1 MQHEA
6 IIRREW
12 RRRLRSSVAVCPGE
26 KNRLGHR
33 ARRLSLAGASLVLLV
48 LLAAPVGRANA
59 VAPAGPQRPPGYL
72 GIEFH
77 DLTNEQATALHLR
90 DKRGV
95 EVLLVD
101 HDGPAASAGLKPHD
115 LITGLNGHI
124 VASGEALRRMI
135 RDTGAGVEV
144 KLSIFRNGSPIM
156 IRTKLA
162 NREDVERKAWARVT
176 QGAPPPPQGAIIEGY
191 SEFYMSGPAPVP
203 PAAAPRTP
211 PPPHTQGFIESMLH
225 GPFTGLV
232 VAAMQPQLADYF
244 GAPKGQGLL
253 VQSVENGSPA
263 ASAGIHAGDVLLR
276 ADGQLMHSTSDW
288 TKHLHASKGKPMTL
302 DMLRDHQPITLTLQ
316 PDAKKH

>member
-1 MQHEA
+1 MAESSPEQHSHA
-6 IIRREW
+6 PLAHSPAC
-12 RRRLRSSVAVCPGE
+12 RLLRWCCC
-26 KNRLGHR
+26 
-33 ARRLSLAGASLVLLV
+33 VLLGAPSRPR
-48 LLAAPVGRANA
+48 AARLQLPCNA
-59 VAPAGPQRPPGYL
+59 RPPGYL

-77 DLTNEQATALHLR
+77 DLTSEQAAALHLR

-135 RDTGAGVEV
+135 HDTGAGVEV
-144 KLSIFRNGSPIM
+144 KLSVFRNGNPIT

-176 QGAPPPPQGAIIEGY
+176 QGPPPPPQGVVVEGLSGIY
-191 SEFYMSGPAPVP
+191 VTGPGPDRAAAGPASRAP
-203 PAAAPRTP
+203 PA
-211 PPPHTQGFIESMLH
+211 HTQGFIENMLH

-232 VAAMQPQLADYF
+232 VEAMQPQLADYF

-263 ASAGIHAGDVLLR
+263 ASAGIHAGDVILR
-276 ADGQLMHSTSDW
+276 ADGQPMHSTSDW
-288 TKHLHASKGKPMTL
+288 SKHLHAGKGKPMTPRHAARSSA
-302 DMLRDHQPITLTLQ
+302 DN
-316 PDAKKH
+316 PDTAA